1 MSRQEKLKSSIH
13 AFIHLQQERIPKNL
27 TGSSRRKLRK
37 ANNFLTWSQLL
48 TAHSYWKF
56 SQHQL
61 TKPFFR
67 GSSRKRRRMLF
78 KVSHETENRRMLSC
92 VLVWCFL
99 MCLCLFLKAA
109 RGNPCQIRQLGIPEI
124 YKYLLS
130 QRGNKLYLNNVK
142 TLLVS

>member
-1 MSRQEKLKSSIH
+1 MSRQEKLKSSLH
-13 AFIHLQQERIPKNL
+13 AFIHLQYERIPKNL

-48 TAHSYWKF
+48 TAHWKF
-56 SQHQL
+56 SQHKF

-67 GSSRKRRRMLF
+67 GRSRQRRRMLF
-78 KVSHETENRRMLSC
+78 KVSQERENRRMFSC
-92 VLVWCFL
+92 VLVWFFL

-109 RGNPCQIRQLGIPEI
+109 RDNPCQIRQLGVPEI

-130 QRGNKLYLNNVK
+130 WRGNKLYLNNVK
-142 TLLVS
+142 NLLVS

>member
-1 MSRQEKLKSSIH
+1 MSRQEKLKSSSH
-13 AFIHLQQERIPKNL
+13 AFFHLCCERIPKNL
-27 TGSSRRKLRK
+27 TGNSRRKLRK

-61 TKPFFR
+61 MKPLFR
-67 GSSRKRRRMLF
+67 GRSRKRRRMLF
-78 KVSHETENRRMLSC
+78 KVPHEGRRMFSC
-92 VLVWCFL
+92 ELVWWLL

-109 RGNPCQIRQLGIPEI
+109 RDKPCQIRQLGVPEI

-130 QRGNKLYLNNVK
+130 
-142 TLLVS
+142 